1 MFDIKE
7 NVVFQNEK
15 ADLISTYVQTY
26 SCQPEL
32 DGRAAYNGE
41 CKIRRNRI
49 QGELLKSSR
58 IIQSGSF
65 LR

>member
-1 MFDIKE
+1 M
-7 NVVFQNEK
+7 
-15 ADLISTYVQTY
+15 Y
-26 SCQPEL
+26 SFQPEL

-58 IIQSGSF
+58 II
-65 LR
+65 